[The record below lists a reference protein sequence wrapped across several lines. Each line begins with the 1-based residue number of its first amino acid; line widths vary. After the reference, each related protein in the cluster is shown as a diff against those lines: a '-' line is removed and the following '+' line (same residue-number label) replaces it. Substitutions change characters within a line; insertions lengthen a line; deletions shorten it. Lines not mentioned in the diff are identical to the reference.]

1 MRRTAVPLILS
12 CITQS
17 ELQYLG
23 STKGNADSAMATAST
38 VQKTF
43 AKGAEEIQ
51 IRKVAGHLF
60 GFLCRNE

>member
-1 MRRTAVPLILS
+1 MV
-12 CITQS
+12 
-17 ELQYLG
+17 
-23 STKGNADSAMATAST
+23 TAST

-43 AKGAEEIQ
+43 TEGAEEIQ